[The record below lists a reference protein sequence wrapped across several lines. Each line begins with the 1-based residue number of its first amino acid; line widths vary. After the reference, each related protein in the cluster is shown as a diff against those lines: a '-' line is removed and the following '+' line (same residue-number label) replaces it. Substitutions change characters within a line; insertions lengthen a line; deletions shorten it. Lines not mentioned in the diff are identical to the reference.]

1 MASSLGSGGDGG
13 GGGRRGGDGGDGGG
27 SGGDGG
33 CHGLVAER
41 ARAVMYRSC
50 AALPPAFARSV
61 ARAEA
66 AQATE
71 AKSRLIAQIRA

>member
-13 GGGRRGGDGGDGGG
+13 GGGRRGGEGGDGGG

-33 CHGLVAER
+33 CHGLMVER
-41 ARAVMYRSC
+41 PLAVMYGSC
-50 AALPPAFARSV
+50 APAFARSA
-61 ARAEA
+61 AREEA

-71 AKSRLIAQIRA
+71 AKSRPVAQIRA